1 MQKSWAKSSLCF
13 CALLRELPRVKDTWA
28 MPHRAKFV
36 AELRAFRYTAS
47 MELCVDTL
55 CREGNLQL
63 HAHMFL
69 QCGLYMPCRL
79 YSTHPLMYIVAYMRC
94 LYAVLYAARLH
105 LPPPATAT

>member
-1 MQKSWAKSSLCF
+1 M
-13 CALLRELPRVKDTWA
+13 KDTWA

-36 AELRAFRYTAS
+36 AELRAFRYTAN

-69 QCGLYMPCRL
+69 QSGLYMPCRL